1 MFQAAHP
8 CLRSVPE
15 DLPEITSLLL
25 LAPFQVFDNATMNA
39 EMALPDCV
47 PFYGHGHVESDPG
60 WGIAGWL
67 VPDKFATFYDD
78 DGG

>member
-1 MFQAAHP
+1 M
-8 CLRSVPE
+8 SM
-15 DLPEITSLLL
+15 S
-25 LAPFQVFDNATMNA
+25 QVYDNATMNA

-47 PFYGHGHVESDPG
+47 PFYGHGHTESDPG

-78 DGG
+78 DGA